1 LISDLAER
9 LIKQG
14 YLVAAIDYPNFGKS
28 EGDKRGCI
36 ETFTSVA
43 ESSERFFYHIK
54 KKYQNSKIYMLGYSL
69 GGAVAFC
76 LANKLNTKDLN
87 GVILLSPAIR

>member
-1 LISDLAER
+1 MVCYHSLNGHSLLISEFAER
-9 LIKQG
+9 LVKQG

-43 ESSERFFYHIK
+43 EPS
-54 KKYQNSKIYMLGYSL
+54 
-69 GGAVAFC
+69 
-76 LANKLNTKDLN
+76 
-87 GVILLSPAIR
+87 